1 MPQIRHNIAT
11 GEWVIVAPERAGR
24 PKDFTAAKRTL
35 QKASPAYLAAC
46 PFCPGNEHQTPPE
59 VLCLPHDDG
68 PWQARVVP
76 NKFAALQRKDSQ
88 EQCSEGVYRALAGVG
103 WHEVVIETPCH
114 NAPPALQSDEEVART
129 LTAFQMRGLEMAQD
143 PHVAHVLYVK
153 NHGPDAGTSR
163 EHPHAQIMALPLV
176 PPRTQARWEAARH
189 YLDEHGACPLCA
201 LWQSEVASGERIV
214 AASERFVAFV
224 PYAAMS
230 PYYIW
235 IVPQEH
241 RADFCQARPDELA
254 DLGALLRRVLH
265 KIHLGLGDP
274 SYNYVIQSASG
285 EQLEGDHLHWYVEI
299 IPRLVTWGGFE
310 LGSGAFINPALPEDD
325 ARFLRQV
332 GNTRAGRTHLDKPA

>member
-35 QKASPAYLAAC
+35 QKASSAYLAAC

-59 VLCLPHDDG
+59 VLRLPHDDG

-76 NKFAALQRKDSQ
+76 NKFAALQKKDGQ

-103 WHEVVIETPCH
+103 WHEVVIETPRH

-214 AASERFVAFV
+214 AASERFVAF
-224 PYAAMS
+224 
-230 PYYIW
+230 
-235 IVPQEH
+235 
-241 RADFCQARPDELA
+241 
-254 DLGALLRRVLH
+254 ALRCHVAVLH
-265 KIHLGLGDP
+265 LDR
-274 SYNYVIQSASG
+274 A
-285 EQLEGDHLHWYVEI
+285 
-299 IPRLVTWGGFE
+299 PRTPRRLLPGPAGRVGRPGRAAAARAAQDSP
-310 LGSGAFINPALPEDD
+310 GSGRPVLQ
-325 ARFLRQV
+325 LRDPI
-332 GNTRAGRTHLDKPA
+332 GFRGAA